1 MHIHDWQPGVTYQ
14 PGTVVTY
21 QGQAYQRL
29 DGGDDS
35 EPDDNPGGWQLL
47 ENTNLDEYRH
57 IEESMS
63 SYEARREAHKA
74 EVIAALEAE
83 GLDPDDVRVVLNA
96 S

>member
-1 MHIHDWQPGVTYQ
+1 MHIPDWQPGVTYQ

-63 SYEARREAHKA
+63 SYEARREAHTA
-74 EVIAALEAE
+74 EVLAALEAD

-96 S
+96 C